1 MNPQNATFGLHA
13 VERRFPKTIL
23 IDTKHR
29 QSTSNTTHLDKD
41 NIPQIGLVFLIV
53 AFIVAAILLL
63 FKYARLG
70 KVLVEKTLTSEVFHK
85 IPCRSCR
92 YFSHN
97 PYLNCAIHP
106 SLVLTGQAIDCP
118 DYCAKGE
125 KIETNH
131 DVPIPSE

>member
-1 MNPQNATFGLHA
+1 MNPQNTTFRLFV
-13 VERRFPKTIL
+13 VEQRFPRTIL
-23 IDTKHR
+23 IDTKQR
-29 QSTSNTTHLDKD
+29 QSTSNITHLDKD
-41 NIPQIGLVFLIV
+41 NIPEIGIVFLVV

-63 FKYARLG
+63 FKYARFG
-70 KVLVEKTLTSEVFHK
+70 KVLADRTHTPEAFYK

-125 KIETNH
+125 KTEINH
-131 DVPIPSE
+131 DVPIPAE